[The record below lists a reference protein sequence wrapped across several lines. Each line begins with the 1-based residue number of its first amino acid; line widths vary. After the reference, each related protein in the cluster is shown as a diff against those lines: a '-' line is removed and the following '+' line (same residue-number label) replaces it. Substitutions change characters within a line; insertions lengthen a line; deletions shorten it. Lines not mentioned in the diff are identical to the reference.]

1 MLAATTGSRA
11 AAPFFLSLLPVPGP
25 LTRVAVCEEW
35 ADGQEDFR
43 DGQGWTPVVLEDVQ
57 TDHPLAVDITV
68 VDSRPEGD
76 LGENAKALSG
86 DGCN

>member
-1 MLAATTGSRA
+1 MLAAATGSRA
-11 AAPFFLSLLPVPGP
+11 AVPFFVPGP

-43 DGQGWTPVVLEDVQ
+43 DSQGWTPVVLEDVQ

-68 VDSRPEGD
+68 VDSRSEGD
-76 LGENAKALSG
+76 LGENVKSLWVEML
-86 DGCN
+86 